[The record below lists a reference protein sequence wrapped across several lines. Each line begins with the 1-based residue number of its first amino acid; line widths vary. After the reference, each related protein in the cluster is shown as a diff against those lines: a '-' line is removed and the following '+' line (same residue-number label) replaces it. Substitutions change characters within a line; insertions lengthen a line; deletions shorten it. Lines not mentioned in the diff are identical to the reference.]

1 MADVTVRQFAESIG
15 ERVDEV
21 LRQLQEAGLKQ
32 KAYTDVV
39 SDEEKQQLLA
49 NLKRKHGEKRE
60 KPRDI

>member
-1 MADVTVRQFAESIG
+1 MADVTVRQFEESIG

-39 SDEEKQQLLA
+39 SDEEQQQLLA
-49 NLKRKHGEKRE
+49 NLKRKQGEKRE
-60 KPRDI
+60 

>member
-1 MADVTVRQFAESIG
+1 MADVTVRQFSESIG

-39 SDEEKQQLLA
+39 SDEEQQQLLA
-49 NLKRKHGEKRE
+49 NLKRKQGEKRE
-60 KPRDI
+60 

>member
-39 SDEEKQQLLA
+39 SDEEQQQLLA
-49 NLKRKHGEKRE
+49 NLKRKRGEKRE
-60 KPRDI
+60 SS

>member
-15 ERVDEV
+15 EGVDEV

-39 SDEEKQQLLA
+39 SDEEQQQLLA
-49 NLKRKHGEKRE
+49 NLKRKQGEKRE
-60 KPRDI
+60 

>member
-1 MADVTVRQFAESIG
+1 M
-15 ERVDEV
+15 
-21 LRQLQEAGLKQ
+21 QEAGLKQ

-49 NLKRKHGEKRE
+49 NLERKHGEKRE